1 MIELTIFW
9 ILITLSSATIVVFIG
24 EKYGYEITIGLFAG
38 LIVTAQILANKTV
51 QIYQFTVPAGVL
63 VYSVSYLI
71 TDILVEF
78 HGKEEGKKAVW
89 SGFLA
94 SIILIIS
101 IRIAIIWPSAPFWKG
116 QEAFRQTLGSTW
128 RIILSSLIAYIISK
142 NSDVYI
148 FDKIRSYTGESKLY
162 LRNILSTSISQFID
176 TLIFISIAFYGGLP
190 ILSLIIGQYI
200 IKLLIAVLDTPF
212 IYFIKYSIDHSL
224 PEKIPKI
231 VKKEN

>member
-1 MIELTIFW
+1 MIELIFFW
-9 ILITLSSATIVVFIG
+9 ILITLFSATIIVFLG

-63 VYSVSYLI
+63 VYSASYLI

-78 HGKEEGKKAVW
+78 HGKKEAKKAVW

-94 SIILIIS
+94 SIILV
-101 IRIAIIWPSAPFWKG
+101 IAIKIAIAWPSASFWEG
-116 QEAFRQTLGSTW
+116 QQAFRQTLGSTW
-128 RIILSSLIAYIISK
+128 RITLASLLAYIISQ

-162 LRNILSTSISQFID
+162 FRNIVSTSISQLID
-176 TLIFISIAFYGGLP
+176 TVIFITIAFYGNLP
-190 ILSLIIGQYI
+190 IISLIIGQYI
-200 IKLLIAVLDTPF
+200 VKLLITIFLQP
-212 IYFIKYSIDHSL
+212 L
-224 PEKIPKI
+224 
-231 VKKEN
+231 